1 MLSLGASSRSV
12 AARKES
18 APASGK
24 KFLFASLLVLAVLA
38 MVSVMHWLGSLSAP
52 AWRLLMLLF
61 VGQWLL
67 GAVSTMRGKTSLFID
82 RAHLAANAVRLLFLR
97 LIGRPEATV
106 VPWQGQP
113 SQLPEPEQTSLLPG
127 QGQPSQL
134 PEPERTSLLPEP
146 ERTSLLFWIVK
157 LVFIPFMI
165 TVATNQTE
173 RLLPM
178 IASGKIFLGLLPVA
192 LVYSFW
198 LMLMDLLDTAIA
210 TIGYSIESDELGNR
224 VRSVDT
230 SLLGWVAALLCYPP
244 LNSLP
249 RAVIPV
255 HASPFFNASGS
266 AWDIPVMIVLAS
278 LATLFTLAT
287 LNLNVHF
294 SNLCHR
300 GLVTSGLYSV
310 VRHPAYATKLLSW
323 AVVIAYITGAN
334 PTVWAAFACW
344 VGIYATR
351 AITEERHLSRVDPE
365 YAEYCKRVR
374 YRFIPGLI

>member
-1 MLSLGASSRSV
+1 MLSLGTSSRSV
-12 AARKES
+12 AARGDS
-18 APASGK
+18 APSSSK
-24 KFLFASLLVLAVLA
+24 QLLFASLLVLAVLA
-38 MVSVMHWLGSLSAP
+38 MLSIMHWSGSLSAA
-52 AWRLLMLLF
+52 AWRLLLLLF
-61 VGQWLL
+61 GGQWLL
-67 GAVSTMRGKTSLFID
+67 GALSTVRGRTSLFIE
-82 RAHLAANAVRLLFLR
+82 RAYLAANAVRLLSLR
-97 LIGRPEATV
+97 LLSGHGAGALPVQDRA
-106 VPWQGQP
+106 
-113 SQLPEPEQTSLLPG
+113 SLLPEPERTSL
-127 QGQPSQL
+127 L

-157 LVFIPFMI
+157 LIFIPFMI

-173 RLLPM
+173 RLWPM
-178 IASGKIFLGLLPVA
+178 IASGQILHGLLPVA

-198 LMLMDLLDTAIA
+198 LMVMDLLDTAIA
-210 TIGYSIESDELGNR
+210 TIGYSIESDELRNR

-230 SLLGWVAALLCYPP
+230 SLLGWAAALLCYPP
-244 LNSLP
+244 LNNLS

-255 HASPFFNASGS
+255 HASPFFNTTGS
-266 AWDIPVMIVLAS
+266 SWDIPVMIVLAL

-300 GLVTSGLYSV
+300 GLVTGGLYSV

-323 AVVIAYITGAN
+323 ALVIAYITGAN
-334 PTVWAAFACW
+334 PTVWCAFACW